1 MARKAW
7 PGPADAAT
15 GTTTSATARQRP
27 ARTTTRTTTRTG
39 FTLLELV
46 VALAIAAVLGAIAT
60 PGFSGL
66 MARQRLQA
74 AAHHLQ
80 ADIALAR
87 HEANRRGLTVHLMFQ
102 PGPRWC
108 YALSAGVGTDCR
120 QAAVLPG
127 GGVIKVVNAADHPG
141 ITLLAAAAM
150 ALDGRSGT
158 SLLAD
163 GHARFASGEGQQ
175 LQVRLG
181 PLGRASLCTPAA
193 PIAGTP
199 PCPVLTAGS

>member
-1 MARKAW
+1 MVSKAW
-7 PGPADAAT
+7 PGPAQTAPTAT
-15 GTTTSATARQRP
+15 LWPVRCTTHATAH
-27 ARTTTRTTTRTG
+27 AG

-60 PGFSGL
+60 PSFTGL
-66 MARQRLQA
+66 IARQRLQA
-74 AAHHLQ
+74 VVHHLQ
-80 ADIALAR
+80 ADISMAR
-87 HEANRRGLTVHLMFQ
+87 QEANRRGVTVHLMFQ

-120 QAAVLPG
+120 QAAVVPG

-141 ITLLAAAAM
+141 ITLLEAAAM
-150 ALDGRSGT
+150 AMDGRSGT

-163 GHARFASGEGQQ
+163 GHASFVSAEGQQ

-181 PLGRASLCTPAA
+181 PLGRASLCAPAA
-193 PIAGTP
+193 RVAGTP
-199 PCPVLTAGS
+199 PCPVAVDRS

>member
-1 MARKAW
+1 MVR
-7 PGPADAAT
+7 AT
-15 GTTTSATARQRP
+15 RRP
-27 ARTTTRTTTRTG
+27 G

-60 PGFSGL
+60 PSFGGL
-66 MARQRLQA
+66 LARQRLQA

-108 YALSAGVGTDCR
+108 YALSTGVGIDCR
-120 QAAVLPG
+120 QAVVSPG
-127 GGVIKVVNAADHPG
+127 SGVVKVVNAADHPG
-141 ITLLAAAAM
+141 ITLLDAAAM
-150 ALDGRSGT
+150 AMDGRNGT

-181 PLGRASLCTPAA
+181 PLGRANLCAPAA
-193 PIAGTP
+193 PMAGTA
-199 PCPVLTAGS
+199 PCPVPTAGS

>member
-1 MARKAW
+1 MARTAW
-7 PGPADAAT
+7 PGPS
-15 GTTTSATARQRP
+15 GTASTASPRP
-27 ARTTTRTTTRTG
+27 GRHATRTG

-60 PGFSGL
+60 PSFTGL

-80 ADIALAR
+80 ADISLAR
-87 HEANRRGLTVHLMFQ
+87 HEANRRGVTVHLMFQ
-102 PGPRWC
+102 PGPQWC
-108 YALSAGVGTDCR
+108 YGLSAGMGIDCR
-120 QAAVLPG
+120 QATVAAG
-127 GGVIKVVNAADHPG
+127 NGVIKVVRAADHTG
-141 ITLLAAAAM
+141 IVLMDAAAM
-150 ALDGRSGT
+150 AMDGRSGT

-199 PCPVLTAGS
+199 PCTVAAAGP